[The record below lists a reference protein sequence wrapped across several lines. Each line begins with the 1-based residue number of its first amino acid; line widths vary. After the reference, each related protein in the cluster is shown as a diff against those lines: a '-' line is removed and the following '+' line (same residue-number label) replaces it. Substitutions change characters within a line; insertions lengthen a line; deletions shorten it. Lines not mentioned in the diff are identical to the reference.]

1 MRYRRAAMV
10 GVIACLMGM
19 FFAETDAEAQMF
31 GSRSMGRPF
40 QSRRAAPQLPTD
52 AAEAAGTLQGNERFL
67 RENRSRNAFVGSDRN
82 SLQGFVGSSQ
92 AIGVGRVQAA
102 TETLTPPP
110 DRSDRI
116 NRQLPKLPATGMY
129 YPRLVLDESLIA
141 NSEVNAGAANGV
153 LSTDSILADRL
164 SRLAGGPIRVNRE
177 GDAVILE
184 GVVSDQAMVKK
195 LAIIASFEP
204 KVGSIVNRLSSE
216 RREASS
222 E

>member
-1 MRYRRAAMV
+1 MAIYRKTLTGIVAFLATV
-10 GVIACLMGM
+10 LMGEM
-19 FFAETDAEAQMF
+19 VAEAQMF
-31 GSRSMGRPF
+31 GSRTMGRPF
-40 QSRRAAPQLPTD
+40 QSRRATPQLPTD
-52 AAEAAGTLQGNERFL
+52 AAESAGTLQGNERFL
-67 RENRSRNAFVGSDRN
+67 RENRSRSAFVGADRS

-92 AIGVGRVQAA
+92 AIGVGRVRAA

-116 NRQLPKLPATGMY
+116 NRPLPKLPATGMY

-141 NSEVNAGAANGV
+141 NSEENAGAANGG

-164 SRLAGGPIRVNRE
+164 SRLAGGPIRVSRQ

-216 RREASS
+216 
-222 E
+222 

>member
-1 MRYRRAAMV
+1 MAIYRKTLI
-10 GVIACLMGM
+10 GIIAFVATALMGEM
-19 FFAETDAEAQMF
+19 VAEAQLF

-40 QSRRAAPQLPTD
+40 QSRRATPQLPTD

-67 RENRSRNAFVGSDRN
+67 RENRSPRAFVGADRS

-116 NRQLPKLPATGMY
+116 NRPLPKLPANGMY
-129 YPRLVLDESLIA
+129 YPRLVLDESLVSEPEDNERLI
-141 NSEVNAGAANGV
+141 NSVISVDAV
-153 LSTDSILADRL
+153 LGDRL
-164 SRLAGGPIRVNRE
+164 SRLAGGPIRVSRE

-184 GVVSDQAMVKK
+184 GVVADPSMVKK

-204 KVGSIVNRLSSE
+204 KVGSIVNRLRSE
-216 RREASS
+216 
-222 E
+222 